1 MAEAQHAETLCS
13 TLVLAKNMP
22 PKPMGFRAAESLNRR
37 LRKARLMASD
47 FFLGGFTALPPDFCS
62 VPWAASRA
70 AGRIGV
76 LGLVIVTIFSPG
88 A

>member
-1 MAEAQHAETLCS
+1 MAEAQHAETLFS
-13 TLVLAKNMP
+13 TLGLAKNMP

-37 LRKARLMASD
+37 LRKARLMVSG
-47 FFLGGFTALPPDFCS
+47 FFLGGFAALPPDFCS

-76 LGLVIVTIFSPG
+76 LGLVIVAIFSPG
-88 A
+88 T